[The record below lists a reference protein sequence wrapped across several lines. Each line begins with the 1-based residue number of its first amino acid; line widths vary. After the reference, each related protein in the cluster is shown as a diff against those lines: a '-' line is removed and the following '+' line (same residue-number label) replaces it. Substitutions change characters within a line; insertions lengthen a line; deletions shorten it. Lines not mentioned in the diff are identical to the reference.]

1 MILSKAMILNT
12 TSLKVIAMIPAR
24 YAASRFPGKLMQDLN
39 GKTVIQ
45 RTYEAAVSTG
55 LFNDVFV
62 VTDSDIIYNEIT
74 SQGGKAIMS
83 KKEHE
88 CGSDRIAEA
97 VEHMDVDIVVN
108 VQGDEPFTD
117 KESLKDVL
125 NVFYQDDADKI
136 DLASL
141 MKVIKDND
149 EITNP
154 NAVKVIVDENNF
166 ALYFSRSPIP
176 YPRDQDVDTTYYKH
190 KGIYAFRKEAL
201 LDFYKLPM
209 GRLEA
214 SEKIECIRYL
224 ENGKNI
230 KMVVTSATSVE
241 IDTPEDLENAKRI
254 LNAKDNLE
262 ESEVAVSNF
271 DTANNPHKNFPMVPR
286 IVFGNGCF
294 DQLPTILNKKRAVG
308 APFVYLVDDVFKG
321 NDTFIN
327 RIKLKGNDVI
337 KYISADY
344 EPKTSQV
351 DVIVTELKEEFQL
364 LPSGIIGIGGGT
376 LLDLAKAVSIL
387 LKNPGKAKDY
397 QGWDLVKSPA
407 IYHVGIPT
415 ISGTGAEVSRTTVL
429 TGPEKKLGINSDYT
443 PFDQVILD
451 PDLTKTVPKDQWF
464 YTGMDCYI
472 HCIESLNGTYLNAF
486 SQSYGEKAYDLCKE
500 IFLGNLE
507 DEESRA
513 KLMMASWHG
522 GMSIAYSQ
530 VGVAHAMSYGMSYV
544 LGTKHGIGNCI
555 VFDKLEDYYP
565 KGVALFKEMKAKH
578 NITLPQG
585 LCKDLTEQQLQ
596 TMVDVSLGLTPL
608 WENALGKN
616 WQEVMNE
623 ATLKALFLK
632 M

>member
-1 MILSKAMILNT
+1 MILNT

-230 KMVVTSATSVE
+230 KMVETSATSVE

-254 LNAKDNLE
+254 LNAKDNVE

>member
-1 MILSKAMILNT
+1 MILNT

-254 LNAKDNLE
+254 LNAKDNVE
-262 ESEVAVSNF
+262 ESEVAASNF
-271 DTANNPHKNFPMVPR
+271 DIANNPHKNFPMVPR

-623 ATLKALFLK
+623 ATLKTLFLK